1 LGNWIFWGE
10 KETSGWEKKFAYHE
24 HQVQHHGYGVLNYL
38 GFQKKGQSALLLF
51 CQDFGLRRWITH
63 PKLF

>member
-51 CQDFGLRRWITH
+51 CQDFGL
-63 PKLF
+63 